1 MNILPFFLHTCD
13 NFIVST
19 INVLLIKTK
28 HNNNS
33 NNNNNN
39 NNNVFTRQLRKNI

>member
-1 MNILPFFLHTCD
+1 MNILPFFVHTCD

-28 HNNNS
+28 HNNN
-33 NNNNNN
+33 NNNN

>member
-28 HNNNS
+28 HNNN
-33 NNNNNN
+33 NNNNN

>member
-28 HNNNS
+28 HNNN
-33 NNNNNN
+33 NNNN